1 MSESG
6 RVGESKRASEGRR
19 VGESGSASEGRC
31 AGVGKRGGAVEQPG
45 QKPGSRGGGDGD
57 TRYTVGQ
64 LASMAGVSARTLRYY
79 EDMGLLRPRRTASN
93 YRTYDGRDARRLA
106 QILAMWACGLSVAT
120 IRHVLEDPDANLH
133 VSLVAHLR
141 TLRAQG
147 RSVDEAIRR
156 TERAIAMIEGME
168 GMDER
173 SAFDELKTR
182 TLQEFE
188 ATYGKEAR
196 ELYGEEAIDAANER
210 LRALTQDE
218 WDAKGSSRRPSRC
231 SCAWRWRRVTCAV
244 TPRGSLFACTSGGF
258 ACIGAR
264 DPTLG
269 RRTWG
274 WRRLT
279 WPTRVSLPT
288 TTARRGRVPPSSWC
302 ARWRRTWRRGDRAH
316 RRSTHAAASRCR
328 AGRGWPPFGL
338 RMVAVQAV
346 WLSFGLP
353 RCRSRLW

>member
-218 WDAKGSSRRPSRC
+218 WDAKGLLEEAIKVQLRL
-231 SCAWRWRRVTCAV
+231 AMA
-244 TPRGSLFACTSGGF
+244 SG
-258 ACIGAR
+258 
-264 DPTLG
+264 D
-269 RRTWG
+269 
-274 WRRLT
+274 
-279 WPTRVSLPT
+279 V
-288 TTARRGRVPPSSWC
+288 
-302 ARWRRTWRRGDRAH
+302 RGD
-316 RRSTHAAASRCR
+316 ASRELVRMHERWIRMHWGEGSYSRQAHLGLAQTYLADPRFVAYYDGAAGEGATEFLVR
-328 AGRGWPPFGL
+328 AL
-338 RMVAVQAV
+338 EAN
-346 WLSFGLP
+346 LT
-353 RCRSRLW
+353 